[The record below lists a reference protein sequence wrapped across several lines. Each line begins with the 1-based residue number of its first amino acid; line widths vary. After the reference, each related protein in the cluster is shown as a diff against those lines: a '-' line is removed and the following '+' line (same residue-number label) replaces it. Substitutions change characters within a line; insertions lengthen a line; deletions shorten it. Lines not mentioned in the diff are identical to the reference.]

1 MLAGAGPKTKSG
13 ADKHTDDQQQSAHDN
28 NAADNTATP
37 QAAQQAAQVQAS
49 TQPQVSAKPAKDPKV
64 DDNSDPTV
72 AQAAPDTAVDPSA
85 VITVAMQPQPQQ
97 PVPTAN
103 DNDGDDTVDVAA
115 ATAPAGAAPAAPQAN
130 QSNNV
135 DTDTDADT
143 APAQADAAKQ
153 TQQVQQAAAQAQPA
167 QPVQPKPVAKAAKP
181 LDATDK
187 AAPRKTATADAG
199 DGVKA
204 TQAEPKTE
212 ASAPQAA
219 AGDAKA
225 AAQAQQQAP
234 DFTVTGLA
242 ALQNQSGVPQH
253 DAAAQISMP
262 AQHIEVTAQPN
273 VPALAVE
280 IAAKSQSGARQFDI
294 RLDPPELG
302 RVEVRLSIDATGKAS
317 AHLSADQPQT
327 LDLLQKD
334 APALTRALRDA
345 GLDVSQDGLNFSLR
359 QQGQDKDQG
368 GGFLNGAARGRTTLS
383 AVASSDTTINATSAY
398 GAPLNGRLD
407 IRV

>member
-72 AQAAPDTAVDPSA
+72 AQAAPDAAVDPSA

-359 QQGQDKDQG
+359 QQGQDNGQG
-368 GGFLNGAARGRTTLS
+368 AMAGNRGRIQLS
-383 AVASSDTTINATSAY
+383 AIATGDASTNATSAY
-398 GAPLNGRLD
+398 RAPLNGRLD
-407 IRV
+407 IKV

>member
-28 NAADNTATP
+28 NAADNTAAP

-49 TQPQVSAKPAKDPKV
+49 TQPQVSAKPAKDPKI
-64 DDNSDPTV
+64 DDSSDPTV

-85 VITVAMQPQPQQ
+85 VITVAMQPQQ

-103 DNDGDDTVDVAA
+103 DNDGDDTVDAAA

-143 APAQADAAKQ
+143 ASAQVDAAKQ
-153 TQQVQQAAAQAQPA
+153 TQPVQQAAAQAQPV

-204 TQAEPKTE
+204 AQAEPKTA

-253 DAAAQISMP
+253 DAAAQVSMP

-359 QQGQDKDQG
+359 QQGQDSGQG
-368 GGFLNGAARGRTTLS
+368 AMAGNRGRIQLS
-383 AVASSDTTINATSAY
+383 AIATGDASTNATSAY
-398 GAPLNGRLD
+398 RAPLNGRLD